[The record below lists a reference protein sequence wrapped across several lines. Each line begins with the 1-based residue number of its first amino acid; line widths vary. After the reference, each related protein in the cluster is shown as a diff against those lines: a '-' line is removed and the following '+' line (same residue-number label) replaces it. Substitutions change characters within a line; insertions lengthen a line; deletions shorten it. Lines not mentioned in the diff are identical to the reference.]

1 MTGSDNQPKLNV
13 YANSSLVGELTFMS
27 PGKCQF
33 HYAASWLEHGFAIS
47 PHINFQQTVS
57 SETLINFLKNLLPEG
72 DALSSLLT
80 YERLSKDNVLAILK
94 AIGAETAGAL
104 SFHNSEPAN
113 AVSKLRP
120 ITDAELAERLSSQDT
135 SQLVYWDGKFRL
147 SVAGVQNKLNVYVD
161 ENQQLSLADGNYSS
175 THIVKFSAANY
186 RSIVV
191 NELFCM
197 RLAAAVGI
205 DVAEVQQRHFGGHH
219 ALLVTRFD
227 RKRTEHGVSKHHMI
241 DACQALDLPPE
252 YKYERQFGD
261 DRDVANIRDGV
272 SLSKLISFAR
282 LTAVPLLTIQKML
295 DWLLFNLIIGNSD
308 AHGKNISFFV
318 GRNGISLSPFYDLVS
333 ILHEAQQH
341 PQLNTDLAM
350 AVGDNFD
357 INTITA
363 YDLLTFADEI
373 GLKPALVKR
382 RLDLLA
388 IRCQNQA
395 NRLDFSTDQLTAE
408 QQAHITNLTQLILQ
422 RCEYFLQQSR
432 LFNAVLREAF

>member
-1 MTGSDNQPKLNV
+1 MTGSDDLPKLKV
-13 YANSSLVGELTFMS
+13 YANSNLVGELTFMS

-33 HYAASWLEHGFAIS
+33 HYAANWLEQGFAIS
-47 PHINFQQTVS
+47 PHIGFQQRVS
-57 SETLINFLKNLLPEG
+57 SETLVNFVKNLLPEG
-72 DALSSLLT
+72 NALSSLLN
-80 YERLSKDNVLAILK
+80 YERVSKDNVLAMLK

-104 SFHNSEPAN
+104 SFHTSEPAN
-113 AVSKLRP
+113 SVSKLRP

-186 RSIVV
+186 HSIVV

-205 DVAEVQQRHFGGHH
+205 DVAEVQQRYFGAHH

-227 RKRTEHGVSKHHMI
+227 RKRSEHGVSKHHMI

-261 DRDVANIRDGV
+261 DRDVAHIREGV
-272 SLSKLISFAR
+272 SLLKLITFAR
-282 LTAVPLLTIQKML
+282 LTAVPVLTIQKIL
-295 DWLLFNLIIGNSD
+295 DWLLFNLIVGNSD
-308 AHGKNISFFV
+308 AHGKNISFFI

-333 ILHEAQQH
+333 ILYEAQQQ
-341 PQLNTDLAM
+341 PRLNTDLAM

-363 YDLLTFADEI
+363 YDLLTFADEA
-373 GLKPALVKR
+373 GLKPALVKH

-388 IRCQNQA
+388 IRCQNLV

-408 QQAHITNLTQLILQ
+408 QQAHIKNLTQLILQ

-432 LFNAVLREAF
+432 QFNAVLRSAF